1 MLYKSSKRKVNEP
14 LVRSAPN
21 GLYFKGICFLMLKV
35 KIINYKGGN
44 TMNPYEQLQLN
55 KEVEE
60 MAKQRIEIHKKRIK
74 SSEELENNWN
84 NKEIQDRIIELE
96 EESQKL
102 KKKIEALQANF

>member
-1 MLYKSSKRKVNEP
+1 
-14 LVRSAPN
+14 
-21 GLYFKGICFLMLKV
+21 
-35 KIINYKGGN
+35 
-44 TMNPYEQLQLN
+44 MNPYEQFQLN

-74 SSEELENNWN
+74 LSEELENNWG
-84 NKEIQDRIIELE
+84 NKELQDRIIELE

>member
-1 MLYKSSKRKVNEP
+1 
-14 LVRSAPN
+14 
-21 GLYFKGICFLMLKV
+21 
-35 KIINYKGGN
+35 
-44 TMNPYEQLQLN
+44 MNPYEQLQLN

-74 SSEELENNWN
+74 LSEELENNWSD
-84 NKEIQDRIIELE
+84 KEIQDRIIELE

>member
-1 MLYKSSKRKVNEP
+1 
-14 LVRSAPN
+14 
-21 GLYFKGICFLMLKV
+21 
-35 KIINYKGGN
+35 
-44 TMNPYEQLQLN
+44 MNPYEQFQLN

-74 SSEELENNWN
+74 LSEELENNLG
-84 NKEIQDRIIELE
+84 NKELQSRIIEL

>member
-1 MLYKSSKRKVNEP
+1 
-14 LVRSAPN
+14 
-21 GLYFKGICFLMLKV
+21 
-35 KIINYKGGN
+35 
-44 TMNPYEQLQLN
+44 MNPYEQLQLN

-60 MAKQRIEIHKKRIK
+60 MAKQRIEIHKKWIK
-74 SSEELENNWN
+74 LSEELENNWS

>member
-21 GLYFKGICFLMLKV
+21 GLYFKGIMFMLKV
-35 KIINYKGGN
+35 KIYYKGGN

-74 SSEELENNWN
+74 LSEELENNWTIKN
-84 NKEIQDRIIELE
+84 SRIELL
-96 EESQKL
+96 S
-102 KKKIEALQANF
+102 